1 MSRDKRDLIIIRH
14 AQAELVSNSGLDFDR
29 PLTSLGEEQ
38 AILIARR
45 AMRHELKIDNIICS
59 PALRTKLTAL
69 AFCREIGFQ
78 EKKILYLDELYEG
91 TLQNYLR
98 VFSRITKNTTIII
111 GHYPGVKDLG
121 NWLCGNHL
129 KNFPVAGMMH
139 LRISSDQ
146 IVNISAG
153 EGKLLRFEYPELSE
167 S

>member
-1 MSRDKRDLIIIRH
+1 MSKDKIDLIIIRH
-14 AQAELVSNSGLDFDR
+14 AQAELASNSGLDFDR
-29 PLTSLGEEQ
+29 PLTSQGEEH

-45 AMRHELKIDNIICS
+45 AIRHELKIDNIICS

-98 VFSRITKNTTIII
+98 VFSRITKNTAII
-111 GHYPGVKDLG
+111 GHYPGVKDSG
-121 NWLCGNHL
+121 NWLCG
-129 KNFPVAGMMH
+129 KNFQDFPAAGMMH

-146 IVNISAG
+146 IVNISTG
-153 EGKLLRFEYPELSE
+153 EGKLLRFEYPEMFE
-167 S
+167 T